1 MKLYEPV
8 AHHVRVWSFHTTP
21 IAIQQWNK
29 HLSPVILH
37 EVYLSSNGE
46 SSMSSQN
53 GILLST
59 FGIQDNAI
67 PYIDRWYLKPLADLF
82 HMLSVTVDIAGY
94 VTNFVRSIPV
104 SHEHAYTIVALIF
117 QKKSSDRRID
127 AARHGNSYGS
137 FARFEY
143 DICGERLRGV

>member
-8 AHHVRVWSFHTTP
+8 AHYIRVWGFDTTP
-21 IAIQQWNK
+21 IAIQKWNK
-29 HLSPVILH
+29 HFSPVILH
-37 EVYLSSNGE
+37 EVYLLSNEE

-53 GILLST
+53 MTLLST
-59 FGIQDNAI
+59 IGIQGNAI
-67 PYIDRWYLKPLADLF
+67 PYINRWYLQSFADLF

-104 SHEHAYTIVALIF
+104 SHEHAHTIVALIF
-117 QKKSSDRRID
+117 QKKSSDRRVD

-137 FARFEY
+137 FVRFEY
-143 DICGERLRGV
+143 NIC